1 MQHVGK
7 VVGLFD
13 GEIARNLGVAAVDLA
28 IHVGVGI
35 YLVVEHNGHLAVDVG
50 TGEARPLACALVVH
64 LHGHHLALQLLIFA
78 LSLGHHVAVHLCLAL
93 RSGLDG
99 NQAEAV
105 AQHLVGLHGPQQFQV
120 GGQELAAIF
129 LDDLVNGHGVF
140 GSSHAYHAVVAAAV
154 HLQQLAKFHFALG
167 GSRLGLGGHCR
178 VGLGG
183 RVGLGSH
190 GALAVVGGLHH
201 FVELA
206 RDLAPLVGLV
216 ELEVGGALQQLL
228 HALGL
233 LDARQLKQ
241 NAARA
246 LQLLDVGGH
255 NAKLVDTGAQHL
267 VAVVDHRVHL
277 VGEVAL
283 DLVGIGIGVVFHL
296 LHVAEELIQVV
307 FIRCPVELLQLV
319 AERLH
324 ILVLSRAVVLDI
336 GDCLVEI
343 LVLRCGI
350 GQSFQNVGHRN
361 LQGDVHTALQVQTQ
375 AELLLAHLLECVVA
389 QPHLLLGDFAHI
401 IVVGPL
407 IGVVRHVGAADV
419 GHCHGLLLALG
430 LVVVGHKRERKVE
443 RTNKNQCNGYNFNKT
458 FSLHV
463 SIIYC
468 FV

>member
-1 MQHVGK
+1 M
-7 VVGLFD
+7 
-13 GEIARNLGVAAVDLA
+13 
-28 IHVGVGI
+28 
-35 YLVVEHNGHLAVDVG
+35 
-50 TGEARPLACALVVH
+50 
-64 LHGHHLALQLLIFA
+64 
-78 LSLGHHVAVHLCLAL
+78 
-93 RSGLDG
+93 
-99 NQAEAV
+99 
-105 AQHLVGLHGPQQFQV
+105 
-120 GGQELAAIF
+120 
-129 LDDLVNGHGVF
+129 
-140 GSSHAYHAVVAAAV
+140 
-154 HLQQLAKFHFALG
+154 
-167 GSRLGLGGHCR
+167 
-178 VGLGG
+178 
-183 RVGLGSH
+183 
-190 GALAVVGGLHH
+190 
-201 FVELA
+201 
-206 RDLAPLVGLV
+206 
-216 ELEVGGALQQLL
+216 
-228 HALGL
+228 
-233 LDARQLKQ
+233 
-241 NAARA
+241 
-246 LQLLDVGGH
+246 
-255 NAKLVDTGAQHL
+255 
-267 VAVVDHRVHL
+267 
-277 VGEVAL
+277 
-283 DLVGIGIGVVFHL
+283 
-296 LHVAEELIQVV
+296 V

-419 GHCHGLLLALG
+419 SHCHGLLLALG